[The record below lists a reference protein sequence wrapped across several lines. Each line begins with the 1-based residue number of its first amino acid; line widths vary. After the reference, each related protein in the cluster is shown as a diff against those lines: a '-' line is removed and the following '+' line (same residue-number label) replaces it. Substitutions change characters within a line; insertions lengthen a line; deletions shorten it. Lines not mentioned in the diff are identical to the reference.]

1 MITGGEV
8 AMPSDRPLDVSIRK
22 LSIDGALGSKLDI
35 GAGRIQVAAGG
46 ITAADLMADLLV
58 GRNGGSWD
66 GVGGIVSTAVAS
78 ALAASRPRTIGWLTL
93 DDGSLRIAAAAP
105 GDLNLDGVVDL
116 LDAANLLAGGKYDT
130 GLPADWSL
138 GDATYDGI
146 VDILDASEFMGT
158 GLYDAGPYDVAVA
171 AGSVAAVPEPTMWP
185 LIAVTIGLMA
195 ARGRRSGRVPQH
207 DA

>member
-1 MITGGEV
+1 
-8 AMPSDRPLDVSIRK
+8 
-22 LSIDGALGSKLDI
+22 
-35 GAGRIQVAAGG
+35 
-46 ITAADLMADLLV
+46 
-58 GRNGGSWD
+58 
-66 GVGGIVSTAVAS
+66 
-78 ALAASRPRTIGWLTL
+78 
-93 DDGSLRIAAAAP
+93 LRIAAAAP

-158 GLYDAGPYDVAVA
+158 GLYDSGPYDVLVA
-171 AGSVAAVPEPTMWP
+171 AGSVVAVPEPTMWP
-185 LIAVTIGLMA
+185 LVAATIGLMA